1 MDIIR
6 VGASILDSD
15 EDNGAW
21 SNIATMMLAITANH
35 ELI

>member
-21 SNIATMMLAITANH
+21 SEYCDNDAGDYA
-35 ELI
+35 